1 MCNPRQKLDMA
12 IRCKMACHNFKGGRG
27 KMAVMKK
34 YQYEA
39 AFKDKVALEAVKGEK
54 TVAEI
59 ASEFGVHPN

>member
-1 MCNPRQKLDMA
+1 
-12 IRCKMACHNFKGGRG
+12 MACHNFKGGRG